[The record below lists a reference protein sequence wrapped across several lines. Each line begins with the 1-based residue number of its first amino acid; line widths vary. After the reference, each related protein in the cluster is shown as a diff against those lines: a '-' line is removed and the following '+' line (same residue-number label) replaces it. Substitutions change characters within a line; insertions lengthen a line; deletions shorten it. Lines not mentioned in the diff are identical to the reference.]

1 MKGQVSNELLVVV
14 GFILLILIPLLY
26 IMYFKMEAIN
36 TDLAMLQV
44 HFSVA
49 RIAFMI
55 NAVGYMGDGSAMIT
69 EIYIPNTVE
78 GVELGGT
85 SNHEVVFT
93 MLTQGETN
101 EIVQPTAFEIEV
113 ATGADAPTFT
123 ETDFGGGRYRIEMK
137 NQGGVIILSKQP
149 SPGDT

>member
-1 MKGQVSNELLVVV
+1 
-14 GFILLILIPLLY
+14 
-26 IMYFKMEAIN
+26 MYFKMEAIS

-69 EIYIPNTVE
+69 EIYIPDTIE
-78 GVELGGT
+78 EAELGGS
-85 SNHEVVFT
+85 SNHEVMFT
-93 MLTQGETN
+93 MLVHGETN
-101 EIVQPTAFEIEV
+101 EVVQPTAFEIEV

-123 ETDFGGGRYRIEMK
+123 EADFGGGRYRIEMK
-137 NQGGVIILSKQP
+137 NQGGVVILSKQP
-149 SPGDT
+149 SSGAT